1 MVMGFVYPAGNF
13 SRRVFEST
21 KLGPRS
27 AATPPAMTTSS
38 GVLLRD
44 TSSSLLQVPQE
55 LIFALIQLK
64 NYANGQAFICDKI

>member
-1 MVMGFVYPAGNF
+1 MVMGFVYPTGTF
-13 SRRVFEST
+13 SPRACEST
-21 KLGPRS
+21 ELSLRS